1 MKKYEIMNRLIWILL
16 PMPLLLSNGCDDER
30 VEQSCGCDGKATS
43 IAAWQDGSLYKNT
56 DSAGSYLPKHD
67 FGIWFYEHGED
78 YTSWPHYLLI
88 CNEDSISDFEDIPEF
103 SGIPVKFSGLLKDI
117 CGPSIE
123 NDTIH
128 YIVLTGIEPGCGC
141 NSSTIDESSEE
152 VGYLS
157 KYANNENSDSLVFR
171 IRRSVGG
178 MDFDYYVC
186 NDSYLTNFVEI
197 PVFPDELK
205 VKFSGKLKLICEGS
219 GPTTYLPYNI
229 FLTSLE
235 EL

>member
-1 MKKYEIMNRLIWILL
+1 
-16 PMPLLLSNGCDDER
+16 
-30 VEQSCGCDGKATS
+30 
-43 IAAWQDGSLYKNT
+43 
-56 DSAGSYLPKHD
+56 
-67 FGIWFYEHGED
+67 
-78 YTSWPHYLLI
+78 
-88 CNEDSISDFEDIPEF
+88 
-103 SGIPVKFSGLLKDI
+103 
-117 CGPSIE
+117 
-123 NDTIH
+123 
-128 YIVLTGIEPGCGC
+128 
-141 NSSTIDESSEE
+141 
-152 VGYLS
+152 
-157 KYANNENSDSLVFR
+157 
-171 IRRSVGG
+171 